1 MKTDSN
7 KQSILLIDFD
17 GRLPNQAL
25 RKISA
30 YHKALG
36 DMVYLNECSCTPDKV
51 YVSVLFTWNR
61 SKALGVQKVFPNSEV
76 IYGGTGWDLSVKLP
90 PEVEAMSPDFQ
101 LYSAQDVFDRLRGAG
116 KRENKWKKAVEL
128 TSCHQGRTTWGCI
141 RDCEF
146 CIIRAKEGKLRQAYE
161 IKELINSNARANI
174 LTLLDANFVAD
185 PYAIDKLTEIQQRGL
200 RLNLT
205 QGIDARVIA
214 HRPNVGVELVKT
226 MRYNFH
232 YVAWDLMESENEVL
246 TGINT
251 LLDCGMPASRLS
263 CFMLTGFNTSFEE
276 DMYRVMKLKESKI
289 APYVMLYNHQGD
301 QRDHAFARW
310 VNGRFHKVV
319 AWDEFRDWVRV
330 RDVFRASPQITQR
343 KEILYK
349 GIKNLVPPKEICGCE
364 QISLAM

>member
-1 MKTDSN
+1 MKKKDKYLT
-7 KQSILLIDFD
+7 ILLIDFD

-30 YHKALG
+30 YHKARG
-36 DMVYLNECSCTPDKV
+36 DQVYLNKCLKTPDKV
-51 YVSVLFTWNR
+51 YVSVLFAWNKE
-61 SKALGVQKVFPNSEV
+61 KAVGIKKVFPKSEV
-76 IYGGTGWDLSVKLP
+76 IYGGTGWDLNIKLP
-90 PEVEAMSPDFQ
+90 AEMEAMAPDYE
-101 LYSAQDVFDRLRGAG
+101 LYAPQDVYERLRGAG
-116 KRENKWKKAVEL
+116 SKENKWKKAAEL
-128 TSCHQGRTTWGCI
+128 TSAHQGRTTWGCP
-141 RDCEF
+141 RRCPF
-146 CIIRAKEGKLRQAYE
+146 CIVPAKEGKLRQAYE
-161 IKELINSNARANI
+161 IKEIVDSSSSSNI

-185 PYAIDKLTEIQQRGL
+185 PYAIDKLIEIRQRGL
-200 RLNLT
+200 KLNLT
-205 QGIDARVIA
+205 QGIDARIIA
-214 HRPNVGVELVKT
+214 RRPEVGMELAKT
-226 MRYNFH
+226 ARYHFH
-232 YVAWDLMESENEVL
+232 YVAWDQMESEQEAL
-246 TGINT
+246 TGIQT
-251 LLDCGMPASRLS
+251 LLDCGMPHSRLS
-263 CFMLTGFNTSFEE
+263 CFMLTGYNTTFEE